1 MIQLYTFH
9 VSLGQNTVFEFFVT
23 VQSLKLAN
31 KYFFI
36 SRIISLVAEKIFDPF
51 LCMVFSSCSNPLYT
65 SKFRIAVCPTP
76 HGIGLYYE
84 FWVHN

>member
-1 MIQLYTFH
+1 MFLWGKIQFL
-9 VSLGQNTVFEFFVT
+9 NFFVT
-23 VQSLKLAN
+23 VQGLKLAN

-36 SRIISLVAEKIFDPF
+36 CRIISLVAEKLFDPF

-65 SKFRIAVCPTP
+65 SKFRIAVCPEP